1 MKMRDLEQ
9 ATGVNRET
17 IRVYLRHGLLPE
29 PQRNKPNVAHY
40 TQAHVDGI
48 RTIRRLQKQ
57 QGLTLPQIKA
67 ALSGASVDTPLGAGA
82 FVHLER
88 LVSGRLERG
97 ETLVLLADL
106 RARNPQVGADAAAMQ
121 RLGVLTLRR
130 QGGRPA
136 VSRIDAELLGI
147 WAGMREAGFTE
158 AAGFSPAVLHHYVEC
173 ANELARREVA
183 AFLDIV
189 TGRLDEASA
198 ATLAVEALNRMLPFF
213 GLLRTKA
220 VLREFAAREP
230 AKAGATPRPGTRRK
244 A

>member
-1 MKMRDLEQ
+1 LPIKMRDLEQ
-9 ATGVNRET
+9 ATGVHRET

-29 PQRNKPNVAHY
+29 PQRSKPNVAHY
-40 TQAHVDGI
+40 TQAHLDGI

-88 LVSGRLERG
+88 LVSGRLELG
-97 ETLVLLADL
+97 EALVRLEDL
-106 RARNPQVGADAAAMQ
+106 RARNPRVGADAAAMQ
-121 RLGVLTLRR
+121 RAGALTLRR

-136 VSRIDAELLGI
+136 VSRIDAELLGL
-147 WAGMREAGFTE
+147 WAGMREAGFT
-158 AAGFSPAVLHHYVEC
+158 ATAGFTPAVLRHYVEC
-173 ANELARREVA
+173 AEDLARREVG
-183 AFLDIV
+183 AFLGIV
-189 TGRLDEASA
+189 TGRLDATQA
-198 ATLAVEALNRMLPFF
+198 ATLAVEALNRMLPLF

-230 AKAGATPRPGTRRK
+230 APKPRRGARQKR
-244 A
+244 